1 MIWRGLPVAKD
12 LLIRPFEENWY
23 PPVHLEGESE
33 RPAWPWWCGS
43 EVREDKLREGA
54 LGTPEARVRTVG
66 GRVAYF
72 FAACR
77 AAIYEDRR
85 GQ

>member
-1 MIWRGLPVAKD
+1 MERALPVAKD
-12 LLIRPFEENWY
+12 LLIRPLDESWY
-23 PPVHLEGESE
+23 PPVHLEGTSE
-33 RPAWPWWCGS
+33 RPAWPWCAS
-43 EVREDKLREGA
+43 EVRAERLKEGA
-54 LGTPEARVRTVG
+54 LGTPEARARTVG

-77 AAIYEDRR
+77 EAIPEDQSG